1 MLPILLAIFATLAAS
16 AAAFGLAAWLLVR
29 AAKAR
34 LGASAE
40 QERAAANRERQR
52 ALGILTRARL
62 RATRGDRRRGR
73 KVLVEI
79 ARHVRR

>member
-1 MLPILLAIFATLAAS
+1 MLPILLAVTATLAAS
-16 AAAFGLAAWLLVR
+16 AAAFGLPAWLLLR

-34 LGASAE
+34 LEASAE

-52 ALGILTRARL
+52 ALGVLTRAQL